1 MKRGAGQAGR
11 IFGEALHQLGRI
23 AMLAILLL
31 LLGICVLGFRLSQG
45 PLQIPFLAGKLA
57 TAVSGKG
64 ITVQMRE
71 ADLAWAGYTKGGGV
85 PLYLRLAGI
94 TVQNAEGVTLATIPA
109 ARLVFEPIAL
119 FGHGAP
125 ILVRGAG
132 ARFAGSDVAVGLQ
145 AAMRLSAGFKLS
157 RGDFAVT
164 LGPGRLGAGAASL
177 PIRAGGFRLRIT
189 PRTALL
195 SDGVLH
201 LAPEGQSAP
210 VIRFSGAGAR
220 HNGWTGQVSASAD
233 LVAAA
238 DLAAY
243 WPAPLL
249 AQTRAWVTQN
259 ITAGSARNA
268 AFSFQFAAPDNL
280 ANLRLTGVHG
290 GFAGV
295 GIRLNWIP
303 GAQPISRVDGRFD
316 VLDADNAR
324 VTVQSAEL
332 GGLRLGP
339 GRMDITGMS
348 HPRQTGLLHVAA
360 AGSVPAALAVLN
372 APPLSL
378 LHAAPPELAGATGDF
393 TAAIDASIPFLDKL
407 PIQKVGLHV
416 TAALHGMSVATPIA
430 GLGFTQG
437 EGKLD
442 ATVQTLA
449 LSADADLAGQPA
461 QLNVTADPFGSATPL
476 QVTLAS
482 RAGPALLH
490 SLGLDTAGGFLAPVT
505 VPVPF
510 TLHLSGSGGSE
521 QASLAV
527 DLTQPALASPEF
539 GWRKPPDTPA
549 TLNLVA
555 TVQGKTLQSL
565 DSLAADGPDLH
576 VAGTQQGGRFVLSAL
591 DIGRTRAQGS
601 VTPPADGNG
610 TWNAA
615 LSGTELDLR
624 PLGQARAASRSMPAP
639 PPSASPASAPSGPH
653 WRATLAFKRLDLAAA
668 PAPALRGLQMSV
680 AGQGSQLEQARG
692 RAGGSSLRLTPAPDG
707 VERLALAATDA
718 GLLLRELALYQGLE
732 GGALTLD
739 ARFGAGKPA
748 SGTLTLRKFRVLDAP
763 VFTKILQ
770 GLTVY
775 GAAAAASGP
784 GLSFDRAVVPF
795 ELAGGTL
802 ELRGARAYSPSLGFT
817 ASGPISLQR
826 GDARLAATI
835 VPAYAINA
843 LPGKIPVLGQLFTA
857 EKGGGLFAVRAEIT
871 GPLNN
876 PKVSVNPLS
885 AFTPGVARDVFGM
898 AGAAKPPEPGK

>member
-71 ADLAWAGYTKGGGV
+71 ADLAWAGYTKGGEV
-85 PLYLRLAGI
+85 PLFLKLAGI
-94 TVQNAEGVTLATIPA
+94 TVQNAEGVTLATIPS

-145 AAMRLSAGFKLS
+145 AAMRLSSGFKLS
-157 RGDFAVT
+157 RGDFAVS
-164 LGPGRLGAGAASL
+164 LGPGRLGAGAESL
-177 PIRAGGFRLRIT
+177 PIRSGGFRLRIT
-189 PRTALL
+189 PRSAVL
-195 SDGVLH
+195 SDGVLR
-201 LAPEGQSAP
+201 LAPSGQSAP
-210 VIRFSGAGAR
+210 VVTFNGAGAR
-220 HNGWTGQVSASAD
+220 HAGWAGQVTATAD
-233 LVAAA
+233 RVAAA
-238 DLAAY
+238 DLSAY

-249 AQTRAWVTQN
+249 QQTRGWVLKN

-268 AFSFQFAAPDNL
+268 AFTFQLAAPDDL
-280 ANLRLTGVHG
+280 ADLRLTGVHG
-290 GFAGV
+290 GFAGD
-295 GIRLNWIP
+295 GITLGWIP
-303 GAQPISRVDGRFD
+303 GAEPITRLDGRFD
-316 VLDADNAR
+316 VQDPDNAR

-332 GGLRLGP
+332 GGIRIGA

-348 HPRQTGLLHVAA
+348 HPHQTGVLQVAA
-360 AGSVPAALAVLN
+360 AGSVPAAMAVLT

-378 LHAAPPELAGATGDF
+378 LHTAPPELAGVTGHF
-393 TAAIDASIPFLDKL
+393 TAAIEASIPFLNKL

-416 TAALHGMSVATPIA
+416 TAALHGIAVATPIA

-442 ATVQTLA
+442 ATVQTLS
-449 LSADADLAGQPA
+449 LTADADLGGQPA
-461 QLNVTADPFGSATPL
+461 SLAVKADPLGTATPL
-476 QVTLAS
+476 QVLLAS

-490 SLGLDTAGGFLAPVT
+490 GLGLDGAGGFLTPVT

-510 TLHLSGSGGSE
+510 TLRLSGAGGGSE
-521 QASLAV
+521 QATLAV

-539 GWRKPPDTPA
+539 GWRKPADTPA
-549 TLNLVA
+549 ALNLVA
-555 TVQGKTLQSL
+555 TLRGETLQSL
-565 DSLAADGPDLH
+565 DRLTADGPALH
-576 VAGTQQGGRFVLSAL
+576 VAGALQAGRLVLAAF

-601 VTPPADGNG
+601 VTPPPDGNG
-610 TWNAA
+610 AWNAVF
-615 LSGTELDLR
+615 SGAELDLR
-624 PLGQARAASRSMPAP
+624 PLAGRRSAPSAAPP
-639 PPSASPASAPSGPH
+639 PPSASPQPAPPGPR

-668 PAPALRGLQMSV
+668 PAPALSHFNLTG
-680 AGQGSQLEQARG
+680 AGQGAALEQAHASAQG
-692 RAGGSSLRLTPAPDG
+692 VSLNLSQGAHAARS
-707 VERLALAATDA
+707 LALQARDA
-718 GLLLRELALYQGLE
+718 GLLLRELALYQGLQ
-732 GGALTLD
+732 GGMLTLD
-739 ARFGAGKPA
+739 ARYGDAKPA
-748 SGTLTLRKFRVLDAP
+748 SGTLMLRNFRLLDAP
-763 VFTKILQ
+763 VFTKVLQ

-784 GLSFDRAVVPF
+784 GLSFERAIVPF
-795 ELAGGTL
+795 ELSGDAL
-802 ELRGARAYSPSLGFT
+802 RLRGARAYSSSLGFT
-817 ASGPISLQR
+817 ASGPISLQS
-826 GDARLAATI
+826 GDAKLAATI

-843 LPGKIPVLGQLFTA
+843 LPGKIPVIGQLFTS
-857 EKGGGLFAVRAEIT
+857 EKGGGLFSVRAEIT
-871 GPLNN
+871 GPLDN

-885 AFTPGVARDVFGM
+885 ALTPGVARDVFGM
-898 AGAAKPPEPGK
+898 AGAARPPAQGK